1 MGRKVGKQWRYVM
14 CGCTWLLPGASG
26 PCQPCQSVIVVR
38 VGFQG
43 SGIGHTRSDELLL
56 NHMNQVEISVHE

>member
-1 MGRKVGKQWRYVM
+1 MRLHVAAPGR
-14 CGCTWLLPGASG
+14 SG

-43 SGIGHTRSDELLL
+43 FGIGHTRSDELLL